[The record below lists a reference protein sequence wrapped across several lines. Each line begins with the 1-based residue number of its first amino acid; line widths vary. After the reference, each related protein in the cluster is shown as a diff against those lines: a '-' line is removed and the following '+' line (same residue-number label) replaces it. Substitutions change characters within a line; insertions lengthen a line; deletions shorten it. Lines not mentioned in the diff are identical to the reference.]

1 MFLCKWVKHP
11 DGVEVDDYGLTI
23 VNLDN
28 VGHKDEPWILAR
40 TVEQVFYVLDPKD
53 NKKYIVVPGKQRI
66 VGVDNVDDPDQYN
79 QYVEMPF
86 MIDPSKFKV
95 IEGQLTYT
103 PGMPYV
109 RTDIPG
115 ITVQG

>member
-40 TVEQVFYVLDPKD
+40 TVEHVFYVL
-53 NKKYIVVPGKQRI
+53 IQRI
-66 VGVDNVDDPDQYN
+66 TRNT
-79 QYVEMPF
+79 
-86 MIDPSKFKV
+86 
-95 IEGQLTYT
+95 L
-103 PGMPYV
+103 
-109 RTDIPG
+109 
-115 ITVQG
+115 